1 MADRRS
7 TARDLA
13 QIAVFAALIA
23 ALGLPGTLQIAG
35 NAVPITLQT
44 LGVML
49 TGSLI
54 GARKGALAVL
64 TFLVLVA
71 CGLPLLAGGR
81 GGIAFLTTSPTAG
94 YAWGFLLGVVVT
106 GLLTHRILPAYPLWL
121 GLLVNAVGGVLAVYL
136 VGTLWLAVR
145 TGLLGPAVVGNGI
158 YLPGDA
164 LKVVVA
170 TLVVK
175 QVHRAHP
182 GLMGAVRRPGLPTR
196 ATPTLTTGGT
206 SPRELTAGRD
216 GASPDPTTS
225 SSRVTDRSSADDMIA
240 RDQRRPR

>member
-35 NAVPITLQT
+35 NSVPITLQT

-49 TGSLI
+49 TGALI

-64 TFLVLVA
+64 TFLVLVS

-81 GGIAFLTTSPTAG
+81 GGVAFVTTAPSAG

-106 GLLTHRILPAYPLWL
+106 GLLTRRILPDYPLWL
-121 GLLVNAVGGVLAVYL
+121 GLVVNAVGGVLAVYL
-136 VGTLWLAVR
+136 VGTIWLAVR
-145 TGLLGPAVVGNGI
+145 TGLLGAAIAGNGI

-164 LKVVVA
+164 IKVVVA
-170 TLVVK
+170 TLVAK
-175 QVHRAHP
+175 QVHRAYP
-182 GLMGAVRRPGLPTR
+182 RLMGAVRHPTFPER
-196 ATPTLTTGGT
+196 SATTSAVSSPPPATAELTTGSSETVRTEDGV
-206 SPRELTAGRD
+206 REH
-216 GASPDPTTS
+216 
-225 SSRVTDRSSADDMIA
+225 
-240 RDQRRPR
+240 RRPR